1 MNIEIEPDNLAELLT
16 YAGYGMAEEG
26 EYTPE
31 FAQLFKQLVE
41 QLPEGTWNRTALIER
56 AASYTDEDYSFT
68 LEDYDE
74 YDDY

>member
-1 MNIEIEPDNLAELLT
+1 MNIEIEPKNLAELLT

-41 QLPEGTWNRTALIER
+41 QLPEGTWNRTALMER
-56 AASYTDEDYSFT
+56 AANYTQEEDYP
-68 LEDYDE
+68 LMEEDDDDYD
-74 YDDY
+74 Y

>member
-1 MNIEIEPDNLAELLT
+1 MNIEIEPEMLAELLT
-16 YAGYGMAEEG
+16 YASYGMAEEG

-31 FAQLFKQLVE
+31 FAQLFKQLVLE
-41 QLPEGTWNRTALIER
+41 LPEGTWNKAALTER

-68 LEDYDE
+68 LEDYDD

>member
-1 MNIEIEPDNLAELLT
+1 MNIEIKEDELAELLT

-41 QLPEGTWNRTALIER
+41 QLPEDTWNRTALMER
-56 AASYTDEDYSFT
+56 AVDYTQEEDYP
-68 LEDYDE
+68 LMEEDDDDYD
-74 YDDY
+74 Y

>member
-41 QLPEGTWNRTALIER
+41 QLPEGTWNRTALMER
-56 AASYTDEDYSFT
+56 AANYTQEEDYP
-68 LEDYDE
+68 LMEEDDDDYD
-74 YDDY
+74 Y

>member
-1 MNIEIEPDNLAELLT
+1 MNIEIEPKNLAELLT

-41 QLPEGTWNRTALIER
+41 KLPEGTWNKAALTER
-56 AASYTDEDYSFT
+56 AASYTDEDYSFI
-68 LEDYDE
+68 LEP
-74 YDDY
+74 YDDYDDY

>member
-1 MNIEIEPDNLAELLT
+1 MNIKIEEDDLAELLT

-41 QLPEGTWNRTALIER
+41 QLPEGTWNKVALTER

-68 LEDYDE
+68 LEDYDD